1 MQSSHTKNVMHNE
14 AEAMVWAQNPS
25 YLGGLGRRISEFEPS
40 MVYIEFQDCQSYI
53 DPKKNKDIKQNK
65 PTKNIGGG

>member
-1 MQSSHTKNVMHNE
+1 
-14 AEAMVWAQNPS
+14 MVWAQNPS